1 MKVKSSSSSFKC
13 LPNMFCVKNTTIFF
27 IVILGLLAGYFMYSK
42 YYITE
47 KVVTMQMPQQM
58 PSITPITPMFIG
70 SGNSDILENPYAP
83 PLRNDGYF
91 SGISGMSGIS
101 GISGMGGMSGMSG
114 ISDMGGMS
122 GISDMGGMSGIS
134 GIMMPINVRTQGPPI
149 NTNYRQV
156 GLLTRIN
163 GKETILPLMGRPLLK
178 NRDKWQFYTM
188 SDKNNS
194 VKLPI
199 SFKKKSCT
207 GEYGCDNIYNGDT
220 VYVEGYKDAFQATIY
235 DNAVAEYF

>member
-1 MKVKSSSSSFKC
+1 
-13 LPNMFCVKNTTIFF
+13 MFCVKNTTIFF
-27 IVILGLLAGYFMYSK
+27 IIVLGIIAVYLMYSK

-47 KVVTMQMPQQM
+47 KVVTMSQMSQMSMPQMSQIFM
-58 PSITPITPMFIG
+58 QG

-91 SGISGMSGIS
+91 SGMSGIS
-101 GISGMGGMSGMSG
+101 GG
-114 ISDMGGMS
+114 IT
-122 GISDMGGMSGIS
+122 
-134 GIMMPINVRTQGPPI
+134 MPVNVRTQGPPI

-163 GKETILPLMGRPLLK
+163 GKETILPLMGRPLQK

-207 GEYGCDNIYNGDT
+207 SEYGCDNIYNGDT

>member
-1 MKVKSSSSSFKC
+1 MKSKASLSSFKC
-13 LPNMFCVKNTTIFF
+13 LPNMFCVRNTTIVFIILLSA
-27 IVILGLLAGYFMYSK
+27 IVIYFVYSNYLKMGTGTTTTTTTTLGPSPQLFMVS
-42 YYITE
+42 
-47 KVVTMQMPQQM
+47 
-58 PSITPITPMFIG
+58 SRA
-70 SGNSDILENPYAP
+70 NSDVLEDPYAP
-83 PLRNDGYF
+83 PLRNDSYF
-91 SGISGMSGIS
+91 GGIGLTPPVVT
-101 GISGMGGMSGMSG
+101 
-114 ISDMGGMS
+114 
-122 GISDMGGMSGIS
+122 
-134 GIMMPINVRTQGPPI
+134 MPINIRTQGPPI

-163 GKETILPLMGRPLLK
+163 GKETILPLMGRPLQR

-235 DNAVAEYF
+235 DNAVMEYF

>member
-1 MKVKSSSSSFKC
+1 MGSKSSSSSFKC
-13 LPNMFCVKNTTIFF
+13 LPNMFCIRNTTIFF
-27 IVILGLLAGYFMYSK
+27 IIILSAIGIYFVYSK
-42 YYITE
+42 TGVSATATILE
-47 KVVTMQMPQQM
+47 PPR
-58 PSITPITPMFIG
+58 PSPLFMM
-70 SGNSDILENPYAP
+70 SSRANSDILEDPYAP
-83 PLRNDGYF
+83 PLRNDSYF
-91 SGISGMSGIS
+91 GGIGPM
-101 GISGMGGMSGMSG
+101 MAAPPVVT
-114 ISDMGGMS
+114 
-122 GISDMGGMSGIS
+122 
-134 GIMMPINVRTQGPPI
+134 MPINVRTQGPPM

-163 GKETILPLMGRPLLK
+163 GKETILPLMGRPLQK

-235 DNAVAEYF
+235 DNAVMEYF

>member
-1 MKVKSSSSSFKC
+1 
-13 LPNMFCVKNTTIFF
+13 MFCIRNTTIFF
-27 IVILGLLAGYFMYSK
+27 IVILSAIGIYFFYSNYSK
-42 YYITE
+42 MA
-47 KVVTMQMPQQM
+47 V
-58 PSITPITPMFIG
+58 TPMPPPSMPTPSMATQMSVSPLFMM
-70 SGNSDILENPYAP
+70 SSRANSDVLEDPYAP
-83 PLRNDGYF
+83 PLRNDSYF
-91 SGISGMSGIS
+91 GGQNMMMPMAAGI
-101 GISGMGGMSGMSG
+101 
-114 ISDMGGMS
+114 
-122 GISDMGGMSGIS
+122 
-134 GIMMPINVRTQGPPI
+134 PINVRTQGPPI

-163 GKETILPLMGRPLLK
+163 GKETILPLMGRPLQK

-235 DNAVAEYF
+235 DNAVMEYF

>member
-1 MKVKSSSSSFKC
+1 MKSKVSSSSFKC
-13 LPNMFCVKNTTIFF
+13 LPNMFCVRNTTIVF
-27 IVILGLLAGYFMYSK
+27 IIILSAIAIYFVYSNYLK
-42 YYITE
+42 MGATTTTTLGP
-47 KVVTMQMPQQM
+47 VSASPLFMM
-58 PSITPITPMFIG
+58 S
-70 SGNSDILENPYAP
+70 SRANSDILEDPYAP
-83 PLRNDGYF
+83 PLRNDSYF
-91 SGISGMSGIS
+91 GGIGPMMAPPIVT
-101 GISGMGGMSGMSG
+101 
-114 ISDMGGMS
+114 
-122 GISDMGGMSGIS
+122 
-134 GIMMPINVRTQGPPI
+134 MPINVRTQGPPI

-163 GKETILPLMGRPLLK
+163 GKETILPLMGRPLQR

-235 DNAVAEYF
+235 DNAVMEYF

>member
-13 LPNMFCVKNTTIFF
+13 LPNMFCVKNTTILF
-27 IVILGLLAGYFMYSK
+27 IVILVIIAGYFMYSK
-42 YYITE
+42 YYIAE

-58 PSITPITPMFIG
+58 PSMSPITQMFVQG

-101 GISGMGGMSGMSG
+101 GISGIG
-114 ISDMGGMS
+114 
-122 GISDMGGMSGIS
+122 GIS

>member
-1 MKVKSSSSSFKC
+1 MKYKSTSSSSFKC
-13 LPNMFCVKNTTIFF
+13 LPNMFCVRNTTIFF
-27 IVILGLLAGYFMYSK
+27 IIILSAIGIYFVYSNYLK
-42 YYITE
+42 TGA
-47 KVVTMQMPQQM
+47 PQPM
-58 PSITPITPMFIG
+58 PSASTPISMPPLFMM
-70 SGNSDILENPYAP
+70 SSRANSDVLEDPYAP
-83 PLRNDGYF
+83 PLRNDSYF
-91 SGISGMSGIS
+91 GGIGANMVSMSPS
-101 GISGMGGMSGMSG
+101 PSPAV
-114 ISDMGGMS
+114 
-122 GISDMGGMSGIS
+122 
-134 GIMMPINVRTQGPPI
+134 MMPINVRTQGPPI

-235 DNAVAEYF
+235 DNAVMEYF

>member
-1 MKVKSSSSSFKC
+1 MKYKSSSSSSSSFKC
-13 LPNMFCVKNTTIFF
+13 LPNMFCIRNTTIFF
-27 IVILGLLAGYFMYSK
+27 IVILSAIGIYFFYSNYSK
-42 YYITE
+42 M
-47 KVVTMQMPQQM
+47 VVTPMATPSMETPSMATQMSVSPLFM
-58 PSITPITPMFIG
+58 MS
-70 SGNSDILENPYAP
+70 SRVANSDVLEDPYAP
-83 PLRNDGYF
+83 PLRNDSYF
-91 SGISGMSGIS
+91 
-101 GISGMGGMSGMSG
+101 GGQNMMMPMAAG
-114 ISDMGGMS
+114 
-122 GISDMGGMSGIS
+122 
-134 GIMMPINVRTQGPPI
+134 MPINVRTQGPPI

-163 GKETILPLMGRPLLK
+163 GKETILPLMGRPLQK

-235 DNAVAEYF
+235 DNAVMEYF

>member
-1 MKVKSSSSSFKC
+1 MSSSAAR
-13 LPNMFCVKNTTIFF
+13 N
-27 IVILGLLAGYFMYSK
+27 
-42 YYITE
+42 
-47 KVVTMQMPQQM
+47 
-58 PSITPITPMFIG
+58 
-70 SGNSDILENPYAP
+70 DILENMYAP
-83 PLRNDGYF
+83 PLRDDSYYG
-91 SGISGMSGIS
+91 GISGGGGIS
-101 GISGMGGMSGMSG
+101 SGG
-114 ISDMGGMS
+114 
-122 GISDMGGMSGIS
+122 
-134 GIMMPINVRTQGPPI
+134 GIMMPSVMPIMPINVRTQGPPI

-207 GEYGCDNIYNGDT
+207 SEYGCDNIYNGDT

>member
-1 MKVKSSSSSFKC
+1 MKHKSSSSSSFKC
-13 LPNMFCVKNTTIFF
+13 LPNMFCIRNTTIFF
-27 IVILGLLAGYFMYSK
+27 IVILSAIGIYFFYSNYSK
-42 YYITE
+42 MGAS
-47 KVVTMQMPQQM
+47 VTPQQPM
-58 PSITPITPMFIG
+58 SFESTPMSMPPLFMM
-70 SGNSDILENPYAP
+70 SSRANSDVLEDPYAP
-83 PLRNDGYF
+83 PLRNDSYF
-91 SGISGMSGIS
+91 GGIGSTNMMPMAAGI
-101 GISGMGGMSGMSG
+101 
-114 ISDMGGMS
+114 
-122 GISDMGGMSGIS
+122 
-134 GIMMPINVRTQGPPI
+134 PINVRTQGPPV

-163 GKETILPLMGRPLLK
+163 GKETILPLMGRPLQK

-235 DNAVAEYF
+235 DNAVMEYF

>member
-13 LPNMFCVKNTTIFF
+13 LPNMFCVKNTTILL
-27 IVILGLLAGYFMYSK
+27 IVILGILAGYFMYSK

-47 KVVTMQMPQQM
+47 KVVTMSMPQM
-58 PSITPITPMFIG
+58 PSMLQMSMPQMPPMFMQG

-91 SGISGMSGIS
+91 SGISGMSGIT
-101 GISGMGGMSGMSG
+101 
-114 ISDMGGMS
+114 
-122 GISDMGGMSGIS
+122 
-134 GIMMPINVRTQGPPI
+134 MPINVRTQGPPI

-207 GEYGCDNIYNGDT
+207 SEYGCDNIYNGDT
-220 VYVEGYKDAFQATIY
+220 VYVEGYKDAFQSTIY

>member
-13 LPNMFCVKNTTIFF
+13 VPNMFCVKNTTIFL
-27 IVILGLLAGYFMYSK
+27 IVILGIIAVYFMYSK
-42 YYITE
+42 YYIAE
-47 KVVTMQMPQQM
+47 KVNSTMQMSQMPQMSM
-58 PSITPITPMFIG
+58 PSITQMSSMPQMPQMFMQG

-91 SGISGMSGIS
+91 SGISGLS
-101 GISGMGGMSGMSG
+101 GMSGMSG
-114 ISDMGGMS
+114 
-122 GISDMGGMSGIS
+122 

-207 GEYGCDNIYNGDT
+207 SEYGCDNIYNGDT
-220 VYVEGYKDAFQATIY
+220 VYVEGYKDAFQSTIY

>member
-1 MKVKSSSSSFKC
+1 MKYKSSSSSSSSFKC
-13 LPNMFCVKNTTIFF
+13 LPNMFCIRNTTIFF
-27 IVILGLLAGYFMYSK
+27 IVILSAIGIYFFYSN
-42 YYITE
+42 YL
-47 KVVTMQMPQQM
+47 KVAETQ
-58 PSITPITPMFIG
+58 ITPSMATPQMSVSPLFMM
-70 SGNSDILENPYAP
+70 SSRVANSDVLEDPYAP
-83 PLRNDGYF
+83 PLRNDSYF
-91 SGISGMSGIS
+91 GGINGGI
-101 GISGMGGMSGMSG
+101 GANMMMPMAAG
-114 ISDMGGMS
+114 
-122 GISDMGGMSGIS
+122 
-134 GIMMPINVRTQGPPI
+134 MPINVRTQGPPI

-163 GKETILPLMGRPLLK
+163 GKETILPLMGRPLQK

-235 DNAVAEYF
+235 DNAVMEYF

>member
-1 MKVKSSSSSFKC
+1 MKYKSSSSSSFKC
-13 LPNMFCVKNTTIFF
+13 LPNMFCIRNTTIFF
-27 IVILGLLAGYFMYSK
+27 IIILSVIGIYFFYSNYSK
-42 YYITE
+42 VAET
-47 KVVTMQMPQQM
+47 Q
-58 PSITPITPMFIG
+58 ITPSMATPQMSVSPLFMM
-70 SGNSDILENPYAP
+70 SSRVANSDVLEDPYAP
-83 PLRNDGYF
+83 PLRNDSYF
-91 SGISGMSGIS
+91 GGINGGGGTNTMMPMAAGI
-101 GISGMGGMSGMSG
+101 
-114 ISDMGGMS
+114 
-122 GISDMGGMSGIS
+122 
-134 GIMMPINVRTQGPPI
+134 PINVRTQGPPI

-163 GKETILPLMGRPLLK
+163 GKETILPLMGRPLQK

-207 GEYGCDNIYNGDT
+207 SEYGCDNIYNGDT

-235 DNAVAEYF
+235 DNAVMEYF

>member
-13 LPNMFCVKNTTIFF
+13 LPNMFCVKNTTILL

-58 PSITPITPMFIG
+58 PSITQITPMFIG

-91 SGISGMSGIS
+91 SGISGMSE
-101 GISGMGGMSGMSG
+101 
-114 ISDMGGMS
+114 
-122 GISDMGGMSGIS
+122 
-134 GIMMPINVRTQGPPI
+134 IMMPINVRTQGPPI

-207 GEYGCDNIYNGDT
+207 SEYGCDNIYNGDT